1 MKGPAL
7 DQAEVRKHLQQQNR
21 QPFRDLL
28 ALVLDCHPSSTAMK
42 GIAEKN
48 PDRWAQML
56 AIVARLGGYNDKLEV
71 EGSITTRASQLSDA
85 ELEAL
90 ITAKLREMGSGNT
103 E

>member
-1 MKGPAL
+1 
-7 DQAEVRKHLQQQNR
+7 
-21 QPFRDLL
+21 
-28 ALVLDCHPSSTAMK
+28 MK